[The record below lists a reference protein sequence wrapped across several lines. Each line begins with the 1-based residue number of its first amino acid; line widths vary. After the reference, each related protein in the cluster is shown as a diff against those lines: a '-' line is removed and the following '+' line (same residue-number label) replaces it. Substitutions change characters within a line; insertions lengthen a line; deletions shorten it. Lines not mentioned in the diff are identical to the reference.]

1 MYLIDDILDISLIES
16 NQLVMKPQN
25 VLIKKLLTELEEF
38 WRLKNEKGLIIE
50 FVSTK
55 DKELILYIDPIRFQ
69 QIMNNL
75 ISNAMKYTHEGF
87 IRFGYELENKDIRF
101 FVADS
106 GVGIDPKYSET
117 IFEHFFK
124 IEADFKKIYRGTGI
138 GLSISKRLVEMLQ
151 GNIWVESKP
160 GSGSTFYFTIPHS
173 QQTDQ
178 NLSSKADGNPLPPFV
193 SLDKFFFVI
202 AEDEPANYEILVKML
217 RLAKEKHF
225 WGKNGKE
232 AVDYIEKQSNHDN
245 TVVLM
250 DIKMPVMNGYDAL
263 QAIKKINSGIPVVAV
278 TAYALKHEEKEI
290 LAKGFD
296 GYLAKPI
303 RADKL
308 KELIG
313 RIQMNQG

>member
-16 NQLVMKPQN
+16 NQLVMKPQDVFIN
-25 VLIKKLLTELEEF
+25 KLLTELEEF
-38 WRLKNEKGLIIE
+38 WRLKNEKGLAIE
-50 FVSTK
+50 FVNAK

-75 ISNAMKYTHEGF
+75 ISNAMKYTQEGY
-87 IRFGYELENKDIRF
+87 IRFGYEITTRDVRF

-106 GVGIDPKYSET
+106 GIGIDPKYSEN

-124 IEADFKKIYRGTGI
+124 IEADDAKIYRGTGI
-138 GLSISKRLVEMLQ
+138 GLSICKRLVEMLN
-151 GNIWVESKP
+151 GKIWVESAP
-160 GSGSTFYFTIPHS
+160 DTGSTFHFTIPNTN
-173 QQTDQ
+173 QPEM
-178 NLSSKADGNPLPPFV
+178 SSGNSSNSHVTPSR
-193 SLDKFFFVI
+193 SLEQFFYVI
-202 AEDEPANYEILVKML
+202 AEDEPANYEVLVKML
-217 RLAKEKHF
+217 RIPEERHF

-232 AVDYIEKQSNHDN
+232 AVAYIEKQKDHDN

-263 QAIKKINSGIPVVAV
+263 YEIKKINNRIPVIAV